1 MFYRQLAAAPHR
13 TCHAALLESEPPTDQ
28 EADLVLNRTGR
39 WRYVRMAQLVWKLP
53 TYARLIWGLARDSR
67 TPLHLKL
74 LLGAGLAYLITP
86 IDLIPDALPI
96 IGQADDLTVLLLVL
110 DLFIANAPEDVRR
123 EHMERARNGTARLD
137 RDLDR
142 LREVLGDRYDRIR
155 DNLPALLERYGDLR
169 DPRAVKRL
177 LAGWRESRSSHEVAE
192 SHVAVEKVAS

>member
-1 MFYRQLAAAPHR
+1 M
-13 TCHAALLESEPPTDQ
+13 
-28 EADLVLNRTGR
+28 LNRTGR

-67 TPLHLKL
+67 TPLHLKM
-74 LLGAGLAYLITP
+74 LLGAGLVYLVTP

-96 IGQADDLTVLLLVL
+96 IGQADDLTVLLLIL

-137 RDLDR
+137 RDMDR

-155 DNLPALLERYGDLR
+155 DNLPELLERYGDLR
-169 DPRAVKRL
+169 DPGNAKRL
-177 LAGWRESRSSHEVAE
+177 LARWRDSRSRRNGSA
-192 SHVAVEKVAS
+192 SLARVEKVSS

>member
-1 MFYRQLAAAPHR
+1 M
-13 TCHAALLESEPPTDQ
+13 
-28 EADLVLNRTGR
+28 LNRTGR

-67 TPLHLKL
+67 TPLHLKM
-74 LLGAGLAYLITP
+74 LLGAGLVYLVTP

-123 EHMERARNGTARLD
+123 EHMERARNGTAKLD

-155 DNLPALLERYGDLR
+155 DNLPELLERYGDLR
-169 DPRAVKRL
+169 DPGNVRRL
-177 LAGWRESRSSHEVAE
+177 LAGWRDSRSRRRTPASQATAE
-192 SHVAVEKVAS
+192 NVSS

>member
-1 MFYRQLAAAPHR
+1 
-13 TCHAALLESEPPTDQ
+13 
-28 EADLVLNRTGR
+28 VLNRTGR

-86 IDLIPDALPI
+86 IDFIPDALPI

-110 DLFIANAPEDVRR
+110 DLFIANAPEEVRR

-142 LREVLGDRYDRIR
+142 LRGVLGERYDRIR
-155 DNLPALLERYGDLR
+155 DNLPELLERYGDLR
-169 DPRAVKRL
+169 DPASVKRL
-177 LAGWRESRSSHEVAE
+177 LAGWRHSRSRRQGASSVAP
-192 SHVAVEKVAS
+192 AEKVGS

>member
-1 MFYRQLAAAPHR
+1 M
-13 TCHAALLESEPPTDQ
+13 
-28 EADLVLNRTGR
+28 LNRTGR

-74 LLGAGLAYLITP
+74 LLAAGIAYLITP

-155 DNLPALLERYGDLR
+155 DNLPELLERYGDLR
-169 DPRAVKRL
+169 DPGSMKRL
-177 LAGWRESRSSHEVAE
+177 IAGWRESRSHVRESDSH
-192 SHVAVEKVAS
+192 ASVKETSS

>member
-1 MFYRQLAAAPHR
+1 M
-13 TCHAALLESEPPTDQ
+13 
-28 EADLVLNRTGR
+28 LNRTGR

-86 IDLIPDALPI
+86 LDLIPDAIPI

-142 LREVLGDRYDRIR
+142 LRDVLGDRYDQIR
-155 DNLPALLERYGDLR
+155 DNLPELLERYGNLR
-169 DPRAVKRL
+169 DPGTVKRL
-177 LAGWRESRSSHEVAE
+177 IAGWRESRARVRAPAASAHR
-192 SHVAVEKVAS
+192 EKVAS

>member
-1 MFYRQLAAAPHR
+1 M
-13 TCHAALLESEPPTDQ
+13 
-28 EADLVLNRTGR
+28 LNRTGR

-74 LLGAGLAYLITP
+74 LLGAGIAYLVTP

-142 LREVLGDRYDRIR
+142 LREVLGDRYDHIR
-155 DNLPALLERYGDLR
+155 DNLPELLERYGDLR
-169 DPRAVKRL
+169 DPGSFKRL
-177 LAGWRESRSSHEVAE
+177 LAGWRDSRSHRRESESRATLEEVR
-192 SHVAVEKVAS
+192 S